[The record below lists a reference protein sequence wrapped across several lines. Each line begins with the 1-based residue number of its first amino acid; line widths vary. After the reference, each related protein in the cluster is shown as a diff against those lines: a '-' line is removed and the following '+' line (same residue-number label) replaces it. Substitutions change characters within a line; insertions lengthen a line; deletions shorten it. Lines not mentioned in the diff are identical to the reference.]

1 MIETNQSQQVK
12 KMLEKAHIVY
22 KIFQEPKKSVNIFA
36 NYGEIIK
43 NKEREKE
50 LKLWDNV
57 DTDEQLN
64 NDGEWWS

>member
-12 KMLEKAHIVY
+12 KMLEKAHIDY

-43 NKEREKE
+43 DKEREKE
-50 LKLWDNV
+50 LNLWDNV
-57 DTDEQLN
+57 DTDEELN